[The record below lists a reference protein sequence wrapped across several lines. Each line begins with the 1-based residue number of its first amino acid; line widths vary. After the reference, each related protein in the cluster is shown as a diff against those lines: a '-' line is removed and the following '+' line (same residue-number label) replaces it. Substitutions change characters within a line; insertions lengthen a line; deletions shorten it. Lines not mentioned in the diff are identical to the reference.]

1 MMTSKINNNKS
12 SVLSNIKNNLDKND
26 LLLIQIKLN
35 NKLCGEYTISRN
47 GILGS
52 IRIIQGLN
60 ILDIKKSYESV
71 VLKKIKNYWKGKL
84 NIFDIVVKNIV
95 TM

>member
-1 MMTSKINNNKS
+1 MMISKINNKES
-12 SVLSNIKNNLDKND
+12 FLCNIKNNLEKND
-26 LLLIQIKLN
+26 LLLVQIKLD
-35 NKLCGEYTISRN
+35 NKLLSKYTVSSS
-47 GILGS
+47 GIVGS
-52 IRIIQGLN
+52 IRIIQGLT
-60 ILDIKKSYESV
+60 ILDIKNSYESV